1 MMEAIAGRQ
10 VLSSEAENRFVELF
24 TQVFGVENAGL
35 LAMEFPVKDIY
46 GGNRF
51 IDYAIRTPDERI
63 AFEID
68 GLVWHV
74 PDAENIASYEDDLLR
89 QNSLIHHGWRVF
101 RWTDRQIISESER
114 VKEELA
120 LFLERVPGLIDFD
133 DFLPKQRGQV
143 LELRPHQ
150 EEALDALAQLRLG
163 GNTIGRN
170 YRIPSPL

>member
-150 EEALDALAQLRLG
+150 EEALDALAQLRLR